1 MKKFFKFF
9 VPILLIVIFVI
20 CPELLSYQ
28 HQTSKKSSQIEHQEF
43 SEEAKIISS
52 SDKGLWGKEK
62 QIKLI
67 ENLSIGKVDGDE
79 TEIFSYIEDI
89 TIDGHD
95 NLYVADGY
103 EKTIKVYNTQGKFIK
118 KFGRDGKGPGEFNN
132 LDDIHWCSF
141 DSLLYVIDHKN
152 HRISQFSI
160 DGTYINGF
168 TMNNLKMR
176 VERISSFDNGYFALA
191 GRVIGRDKI
200 DQKIIIVNHS
210 FKNIISET
218 QVNFPIHSVG
228 MEVAPPFSDVG
239 IINGSQLYY
248 CSPSEYKVIIT
259 NENLVEQ
266 KILLKSHPKMFIPQ
280 YVSGA
285 YFDFNS
291 IKPLIKFNNMYIIG
305 ISYPDLDKIPLFYD
319 KIKLGEF
326 YWGDMSKGSL
336 KCRIKSINQLDLF
349 NTDFQFLIS
358 IPLPPDRYLAD
369 VDSQNRLYF
378 IEKEPVPRIIRCNL
392 IIK

>member
-1 MKKFFKFF
+1 MKKFFKFV
-9 VPILLIVIFVI
+9 VPVQLIVIFVI
-20 CPELLSYQ
+20 CPKLLSYQ

-43 SEEAKIISS
+43 SEEVKIISS

-67 ENLSIGKVDGDE
+67 ENLSIGKADGDE
-79 TEIFSYIEDI
+79 TEIFSYIGGDI

-218 QVNFPIHSVG
+218 QFNFPIC
-228 MEVAPPFSDVG
+228 
-239 IINGSQLYY
+239 I
-248 CSPSEYKVIIT
+248 C
-259 NENLVEQ
+259 
-266 KILLKSHPKMFIPQ
+266 
-280 YVSGA
+280 
-285 YFDFNS
+285 
-291 IKPLIKFNNMYIIG
+291 
-305 ISYPDLDKIPLFYD
+305 
-319 KIKLGEF
+319 
-326 YWGDMSKGSL
+326 
-336 KCRIKSINQLDLF
+336 
-349 NTDFQFLIS
+349 
-358 IPLPPDRYLAD
+358 
-369 VDSQNRLYF
+369 
-378 IEKEPVPRIIRCNL
+378 
-392 IIK
+392 